1 MTARPQ
7 SDSQSY
13 FCSWREEK
21 EIGGGRKRGKGAGGG
36 GGERE
41 GERKVWYRSGWPATM
56 DTCGLALS
64 IKYSQPR

>member
-13 FCSWREEK
+13 FCSWGEEK
-21 EIGGGRKRGKGAGGG
+21 EIGGGRKRGRGRGGG
-36 GGERE
+36 GGGRRGKES
-41 GERKVWYRSGWPATM
+41 GYRSGWPATM